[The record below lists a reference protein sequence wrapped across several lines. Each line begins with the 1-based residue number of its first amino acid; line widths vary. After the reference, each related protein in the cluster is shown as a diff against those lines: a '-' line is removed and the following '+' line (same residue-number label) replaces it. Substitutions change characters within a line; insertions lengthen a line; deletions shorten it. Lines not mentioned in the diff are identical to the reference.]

1 MKAGGTMAPYPGR
14 EAGMTFISFLIV
26 IGLIGFFAMLVL
38 KIGPVY
44 LDHYKVKASLES
56 LKSDRDLD
64 TRSREEIVKSLEKRW
79 EVDTVNS
86 VTRDDVVIDKN
97 NSQMSIR
104 IAYDVA
110 TPIMGNVDVLI
121 HFNDAI
127 EVGTR

>member
-1 MKAGGTMAPYPGR
+1 MKAGDTMAPYPGR